1 MSTYEKD
8 LNSLKHL
15 NASSGNFD
23 AYVNSLDT
31 HGKREFVD
39 DVEYIINKTKNKY
52 KRVLYIHLFISM
64 LVLASFINLKFNF
77 SGLSAILFILTS
89 GALFPATLELY
100 KNWKTVRTFKLIKK
114 AVKTSWLGESEIE
127 DDDSEFFTKG
137 KKCKIY
143 KK

>member
-15 NASSGNFD
+15 IASSGNFD
-23 AYVNSLDT
+23 AYVDSLDV

-39 DVEYIINKTKNKY
+39 DVEYIINKTKSKY
-52 KRVLYIHLFISM
+52 KKVLYIHLFISI
-64 LVLASFINLKFNF
+64 LVLASFMNLKFNF
-77 SGLSAILFILTS
+77 SGLSAILFISTF
-89 GALFPATLELY
+89 GVLFVASQELY
-100 KNWKTVRTFKLIKK
+100 KNWKTVRRYKLIKK

-137 KKCKIY
+137 KECKIY
-143 KK
+143 NK